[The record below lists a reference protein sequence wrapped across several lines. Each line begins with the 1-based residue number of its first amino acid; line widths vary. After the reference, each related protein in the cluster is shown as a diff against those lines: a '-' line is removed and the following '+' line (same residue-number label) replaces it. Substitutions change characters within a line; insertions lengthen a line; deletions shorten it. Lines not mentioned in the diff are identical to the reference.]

1 MIWVILVVLVC
12 EVVIFTQLM
21 LSFQMRGDRLKI
33 ARAPILKRIE
43 QHRQALVE
51 LSEKVQTKTAESLE
65 KVDEKIADATHSAG
79 FAANLV
85 DELDNEAHERAEE
98 LGLNSLEEEEEEEE
112 EEEAPANG
120 EEQFNPTNVEKDKAF
135 DPFKTVRNIRGDLE
149 DIYESIE
156 SLRNDEDLVKAMAQR
171 LAAANNGKA
180 KD

>member
-43 QHRQALVE
+43 QHRQALDE

-65 KVDEKIADATHSAG
+65 KVDEKIADTTHSAD

-98 LGLNSLEEEEEEEE
+98 LGLNSLEEEEEEE
-112 EEEAPANG
+112 APAND
-120 EEQFNPTNVEKDKAF
+120 EEQVNPTKVEKDKEF
-135 DPFKTVRNIRGDLE
+135 DPFETVRNIRGDLE

-156 SLRNDEDLVKAMAQR
+156 SLRNDEDIVKAMAQR

-180 KD
+180 ND

>member
-21 LSFQMRGDRLKI
+21 LNFQKRGDRLKI

-112 EEEAPANG
+112 EEAPANG

-156 SLRNDEDLVKAMAQR
+156 SLRNDEDIVKAMAQR
-171 LAAANNGKA
+171 LAAANNGEA

>member
-65 KVDEKIADATHSAG
+65 KVDEKIADATHSAD

-112 EEEAPANG
+112 EAP
-120 EEQFNPTNVEKDKAF
+120 TKVEKDKEF
-135 DPFKTVRNIRGDLE
+135 DPFETVRNIRGDLE

-156 SLRNDEDLVKAMAQR
+156 SLRNDEDIVKAMAQR
-171 LAAANNGKA
+171 LAAANNGEA

>member
-21 LSFQMRGDRLKI
+21 LNFQKRGDRLKI
-33 ARAPILKRIE
+33 ARAPIFKRIE

-85 DELDNEAHERAEE
+85 DELDNEAHERADE
-98 LGLNSLEEEEEEEE
+98 LGLNSLEEEEE

-120 EEQFNPTNVEKDKAF
+120 EEQFNPTKVEKDKEF
-135 DPFKTVRNIRGDLE
+135 DPFETVRNIRGDLE

-156 SLRNDEDLVKAMAQR
+156 SLRNDEDIVKAMAQR
-171 LAAANNGKA
+171 LAAANNGEA

>member
-21 LSFQMRGDRLKI
+21 LNFQMRGNRLKI

-65 KVDEKIADATHSAG
+65 KVDEKIADTTHSAD

-112 EEEAPANG
+112 EAPAND
-120 EEQFNPTNVEKDKAF
+120 EEQVNPTKVEKDKEF
-135 DPFKTVRNIRGDLE
+135 DPFETVRNIRGDLE

-156 SLRNDEDLVKAMAQR
+156 SLRNDEDIVKAMAQR

-180 KD
+180 ND

>member
-21 LSFQMRGDRLKI
+21 LNFQMRGNRLKI

-43 QHRQALVE
+43 QHRQALDE

-65 KVDEKIADATHSAG
+65 KVDEKIADTTHSAD

-85 DELDNEAHERAEE
+85 DELDKEAHERAEE

-112 EEEAPANG
+112 APANG
-120 EEQFNPTNVEKDKAF
+120 EEQFNPTKVEKDKEF
-135 DPFKTVRNIRGDLE
+135 DPFETVRNIRGDLE

-156 SLRNDEDLVKAMAQR
+156 SLRNDEDIVKAMAQR
-171 LAAANNGKA
+171 LAAANSGKA
-180 KD
+180 ND

>member
-43 QHRQALVE
+43 QYRQALVE
-51 LSEKVQTKTAESLE
+51 LSENVQTKTAESLE
-65 KVDEKIADATHSAG
+65 KVDEKIADAIHSAN

-112 EEEAPANG
+112 AFANG
-120 EEQFNPTNVEKDKAF
+120 EEQFNPTKVEKDEEF
-135 DPFKTVRNIRGDLE
+135 DPFETVRNIRGDLE

-156 SLRNDEDLVKAMAQR
+156 SLRNDEDIVKAMAQR
-171 LAAANNGKA
+171 LAAANNGEA

>member
-65 KVDEKIADATHSAG
+65 KVDEKIADATHSAD

-112 EEEAPANG
+112 EEAP
-120 EEQFNPTNVEKDKAF
+120 TKVEKDKEF
-135 DPFKTVRNIRGDLE
+135 DPFETVRNIRGDLE

-156 SLRNDEDLVKAMAQR
+156 SLRNDEDIVKAMAQR
-171 LAAANNGKA
+171 LAAANNVKA

>member
-21 LSFQMRGDRLKI
+21 LNFQMRGNRLKI
-33 ARAPILKRIE
+33 ASAPILKRIE

-65 KVDEKIADATHSAG
+65 KIDEKIADATHSAD

-98 LGLNSLEEEEEEEE
+98 LGLNSLEEEEEKE

-120 EEQFNPTNVEKDKAF
+120 EEQFNPTKVEKDKDF
-135 DPFKTVRNIRGDLE
+135 DPFETVLNIRGDLE
-149 DIYESIE
+149 NIYESIE
-156 SLRNDEDLVKAMAQR
+156 SLRNDEDIVKAMAQR
-171 LAAANNGKA
+171 LAAANSGKA
-180 KD
+180 ND

>member
-21 LSFQMRGDRLKI
+21 LNFQKRGDRLKI
-33 ARAPILKRIE
+33 ARAPILNRIE
-43 QHRQALVE
+43 QHEQALVE

-85 DELDNEAHERAEE
+85 DELDNEAHERADE
-98 LGLNSLEEEEEEEE
+98 LGLNSLEEEEE

-120 EEQFNPTNVEKDKAF
+120 EEQFNPTKVENDKEF
-135 DPFKTVRNIRGDLE
+135 DPFETVRNIRGDLE

-156 SLRNDEDLVKAMAQR
+156 SLRNDEDIVKAMAQR
-171 LAAANNGKA
+171 LAAANNVKA

>member
-21 LSFQMRGDRLKI
+21 LNFQKRGDRLKI

-43 QHRQALVE
+43 QHTQALVE
-51 LSEKVQTKTAESLE
+51 LTEKVQTKTAESLE

-85 DELDNEAHERAEE
+85 DELDNEAHERADE
-98 LGLNSLEEEEEEEE
+98 LGLNSLEEEEE

-120 EEQFNPTNVEKDKAF
+120 EEQFNPTKVEKDKEF
-135 DPFKTVRNIRGDLE
+135 DPFETVRNIRGDLE

-156 SLRNDEDLVKAMAQR
+156 SLRNDEDIVKAMAQR
-171 LAAANNGKA
+171 LAAANNGEA

>member
-21 LSFQMRGDRLKI
+21 LNFQMRGNRLKI
-33 ARAPILKRIE
+33 ASAPILKRIE

-65 KVDEKIADATHSAG
+65 KIDEKIAETTHSAD

-112 EEEAPANG
+112 EEEAP
-120 EEQFNPTNVEKDKAF
+120 TKVEKDKEF
-135 DPFKTVRNIRGDLE
+135 DPFETVRNIRGDLE

-156 SLRNDEDLVKAMAQR
+156 SLRNDEDIVKAMAQR
-171 LAAANNGKA
+171 LAAANNVKA

>member
-21 LSFQMRGDRLKI
+21 LNFQKRGDRLKI

-43 QHRQALVE
+43 QHKQALVE

-65 KVDEKIADATHSAG
+65 KVDAKIADATHSAG

-85 DELDNEAHERAEE
+85 DELDNEAHERADE
-98 LGLNSLEEEEEEEE
+98 LGLNSLEEEEDEEK
-112 EEEAPANG
+112 EAPAND
-120 EEQFNPTNVEKDKAF
+120 EEQFNPTKVETDKEF

-149 DIYESIE
+149 DIYEFIE
-156 SLRNDEDLVKAMAQR
+156 SLRNDEDIVKAMAQR
-171 LAAANNGKA
+171 LAAANNGGA

>member
-65 KVDEKIADATHSAG
+65 NVDEKIADTTHSAD

-98 LGLNSLEEEEEEEE
+98 LGLNSLEEEEEKE

-120 EEQFNPTNVEKDKAF
+120 EEQFNPTKVERDKEF
-135 DPFKTVRNIRGDLE
+135 DPFETVRNIRGDLE

-156 SLRNDEDLVKAMAQR
+156 SLRNDEDIVKAMAQQ
-171 LAAANNGKA
+171 LAAANNGEA

>member
-21 LSFQMRGDRLKI
+21 LNFQKRGDRLKI

-112 EEEAPANG
+112 EAPANG

-156 SLRNDEDLVKAMAQR
+156 SLRNDEDIVKAMAQR
-171 LAAANNGKA
+171 LAAANNGEA

>member
-21 LSFQMRGDRLKI
+21 LNFQMRGNRLKI

-43 QHRQALVE
+43 QHRQALDE

-65 KVDEKIADATHSAG
+65 KVDEKIADTTHSAD

-112 EEEAPANG
+112 EEAPAND
-120 EEQFNPTNVEKDKAF
+120 EEQVNPTKVEKDKEF
-135 DPFKTVRNIRGDLE
+135 DPFETVRNIRGDLE

-156 SLRNDEDLVKAMAQR
+156 SLRNDEDIVKAMAQR

-180 KD
+180 ND

>member
-43 QHRQALVE
+43 QYRQALVE

-85 DELDNEAHERAEE
+85 DELDNEAHERADE
-98 LGLNSLEEEEEEEE
+98 LGLNSLEEEEE

-120 EEQFNPTNVEKDKAF
+120 EEQFNPTKVEKDKEF
-135 DPFKTVRNIRGDLE
+135 DPFETVRNIRGDLE

-156 SLRNDEDLVKAMAQR
+156 SLRNDEDIVKAMAQR
-171 LAAANNGKA
+171 LAAANNGEA